1 MNTLISQTSFYKFRL
16 FEIQI
21 ILFFAYM
28 GILFIFNTD
37 FISFFLAFELFS
49 FSTILLTLY
58 KYTKKSTNIA
68 IIYFFIN
75 AISSIFIL
83 LGLYYYYKTFGI
95 TFINNEINFFINI
108 LTNNNHFSFYFFIL
122 GLIMKLGS
130 APFHFWVLPLYDSIP
145 TIITLYQSIL
155 PKIFY
160 FFIFFHFIMLI
171 PFSSFF
177 IYFLIFSSF
186 IIGSFIGIYQ
196 SKIKKLLAASSIV
209 NLGFF
214 FLSFIPYNISHLLN
228 DSFLVINPFIY
239 FFLYFINVINIF
251 SILLFFHDLSKL
263 KQLSSIPFLFPS
275 LSFFLIISIFS
286 FIGIP
291 PFAGFFAK
299 IFVLANLIFN
309 LNPLFISFILFS
321 LIATVISAYYYLY
334 FFIYTYNLN
343 PYPFYYISSSCSS
356 SSSIP
361 FIIAISSLI
370 IIIWPLFNIYIIP
383 ILDLFIY

>member
-1 MNTLISQTSFYKFRL
+1 MNSFISYPIFYKFRL

-21 ILFFAYM
+21 LLFFAYM
-28 GILFIFNTD
+28 GILFIFFPD

-49 FSTILLTLY
+49 FSTILLTLF
-58 KYTKKSTNIA
+58 KYNNKSTNIA

-83 LGLYYYYKTFGI
+83 LGIFFYYFSFGSSSF
-95 TFINNEINFFINI
+95 TSLHVLSFNLTNSYFFINP
-108 LTNNNHFSFYFFIL
+108 FYFILL
-122 GLIMKLGS
+122 GLVMKLGS

-145 TIITLYQSIL
+145 TIITLYQSVL

-160 FFIFFHFIMLI
+160 IFIFFHFNLLSFTCNNLI
-171 PFSSFF
+171 IF
-177 IYFLIFSSF
+177 IIFSSF

-196 SKIKKLLAASSIV
+196 SRIKKLLAASSIV

-214 FLSFIPYNISHLLN
+214 FLAFIPFSSSY
-228 DSFLVINPFIY
+228 SFVINPFIY

-251 SILLFFHDLSKL
+251 SILLFFQDLSKL
-263 KQLSSIPFLFPS
+263 KELSPLPFFSPFL
-275 LSFFLIISIFS
+275 SFLLMISIFS

-299 IFVLANLIFN
+299 IFVLANLIFY
-309 LNPLFISFILFS
+309 LNPLFISLILIS

-334 FFIYTYNLN
+334 IIIYIYNNNSYPYYNL
-343 PYPFYYISSSCSS
+343 SSFSS
-356 SSSIP
+356 YADNNISIP
-361 FIIAISSLI
+361 FIISITSIFI
-370 IIIWPLFNIYIIP
+370 IFWPLFNIYFIP
-383 ILDLFIY
+383 ILDLFLI